1 MWFVYTYIMYG
12 DSDNDESSTNTHT
25 NTQIPSKCYYER
37 MTMNDVTKAFSVL
50 SFRHF

>member
-12 DSDNDESSTNTHT
+12 DSDNDESSTNTHKHT
-25 NTQIPSKCYYER
+25 NTIQMLLYER
-37 MTMNDVTKAFSVL
+37 MTMNDVAKAFSAL